1 MYLRGA
7 QLDPIL
13 FFVTPHLTEA
23 KRNLPSACYM
33 AKTLKNLRDRQHTIM
48 TMIMVIITAAA
59 AIIMIMTLSA
69 FSLQQNVT
77 SLTFM

>member
-7 QLDPIL
+7 QLDSIL

-23 KRNLPSACYM
+23 KRNLPSACYT

-48 TMIMVIITAAA
+48 TIIMVIITAAA
-59 AIIMIMTLSA
+59 IVVIMTLSA
-69 FSLQQNVT
+69 FTLQQNVT